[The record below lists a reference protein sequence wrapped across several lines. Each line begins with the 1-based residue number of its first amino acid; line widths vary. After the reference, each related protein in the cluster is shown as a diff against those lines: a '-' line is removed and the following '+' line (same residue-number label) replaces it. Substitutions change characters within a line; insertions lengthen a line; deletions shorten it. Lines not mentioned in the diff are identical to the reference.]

1 MATVQLGCSID
12 LVPVAIAMGGRA
24 EHHVFPAMVSHS
36 TDTATSNSVFA
47 TGRTVEVGC
56 KSEDHALL
64 AAHMLAFKIYMLT
77 GQICGVHNFEICNV
91 VRVQCHARVQGEE
104 RKGQKLMPY
113 SCCRD
118 TGLPRRI
125 TVSRHAALAGPPTRT

>member
-1 MATVQLGCSID
+1 MATFQLGCSID

-91 VRVQCHARVQGEE
+91 VCRVELPSVGMRVSWRLDQRCPCTCMG
-104 RKGQKLMPY
+104 L
-113 SCCRD
+113 
-118 TGLPRRI
+118 TG
-125 TVSRHAALAGPPTRT
+125 T